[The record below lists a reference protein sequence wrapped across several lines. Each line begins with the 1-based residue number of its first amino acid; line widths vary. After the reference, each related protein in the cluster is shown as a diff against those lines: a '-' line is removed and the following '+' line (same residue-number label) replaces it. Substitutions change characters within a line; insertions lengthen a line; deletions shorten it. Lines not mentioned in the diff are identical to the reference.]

1 MPAQSDL
8 FFLPASQALCSGRP
22 LQTYPRYQAEVM
34 AEVCHGENTKV
45 GTAHTATWWG
55 LLLFQD
61 MKLRRQSTVKKN
73 TPLYMGHSWQ
83 SRSQV
88 AFARVHN

>member
-8 FFLPASQALCSGRP
+8 FCLPASQAFCSGRP

-34 AEVCHGENTKV
+34 AEVYHGENKKV

-61 MKLRRQSTVKKN
+61 TRLRRQSTVKKY
-73 TPLYMGHSWQ
+73 TIIYGAFLAK
-83 SRSQV
+83 QV
-88 AFARVHN
+88 TSSIC